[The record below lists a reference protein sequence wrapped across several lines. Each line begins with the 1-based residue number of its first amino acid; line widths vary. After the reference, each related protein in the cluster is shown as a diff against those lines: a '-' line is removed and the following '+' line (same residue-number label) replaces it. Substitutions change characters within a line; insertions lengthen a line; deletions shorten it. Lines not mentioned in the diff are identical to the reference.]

1 MKKVIILLFSVS
13 LFLSNDAVADEESEI
28 KYLTKRD
35 GNRIYHFR
43 VIING
48 KNLDVIDGQFYN
60 SISKWGKNCVTNE
73 NANSEALQLINN
85 KLKDGYIET
94 EFKESKENTYEIYD
108 KAKYHFNGRFFP
120 KNLDENQ
127 AFVHTGMYVGWLAE
141 NDMFNKEWSKSLKAE
156 IKKFKKRKLKGS
168 DLYKSFDGAIS
179 INELNELGNKFSLEY
194 FDFDTGHYLIDYDSI
209 LVKKLPTMYHVK
221 DTWENYFKMKRV
233 IDKRFKE
240 WKEKNLKEN

>member
-35 GNRIYHFR
+35 GNKIYHFR

-120 KNLDENQ
+120 KIWMKIRHSFIREC
-127 AFVHTGMYVGWLAE
+127 MLAGLQK
-141 NDMFNKEWSKSLKAE
+141 M
-156 IKKFKKRKLKGS
+156 IC
-168 DLYKSFDGAIS
+168 
-179 INELNELGNKFSLEY
+179 
-194 FDFDTGHYLIDYDSI
+194 LIRNGQ
-209 LVKKLPTMYHVK
+209 
-221 DTWENYFKMKRV
+221 NY
-233 IDKRFKE
+233 
-240 WKEKNLKEN
+240 